1 MKPNFKITK
10 SYIETHFGHD
20 NVKTITLPASTTEID
35 EFAFFDCASIETLDL
50 SLCEEILC
58 MPTLSTRGI
67 KKVILPP
74 NLMEFRSACFSRWT
88 NCIEEVDMSQCSY
101 LEEIPKDLFRG
112 CTELKKISLPD
123 SIKKIGF
130 GAFNSCY
137 SLSDINLPKSLEV
150 LEEESFSWNKAISHI
165 DFLACSNLRHIGVNT
180 FFQCTSLDEIVLP
193 DSIEELGAHSFC
205 RCISVKKI
213 DLSRCTKLRQ
223 LPPYC
228 FGDDEGSDFDGM
240 QLKEI
245 LLPPSL
251 EVIDDSSFVSC
262 TKLEELDLSNCQKL
276 KEIGTFAFEFCTE
289 LKELDLSNCQKLKEI
304 GKCAFKDCK
313 KLKTL
318 IIPDCVETIGNFFIH
333 NCERLSAL
341 TLPKS
346 LVEFPQLGAGDEE
359 NCSLKRLKVVDMHNC
374 HLIKECTTPLV
385 EIAENKI
392 EVIAI
397 PDGVELVEEDFFKG
411 LKRLKSIYLPPT
423 LTEVEIPEDEYKNV
437 VIYCFSPELDSL
449 EDIVERCACLYVLP
463 QYLNNYKEQAEAEEV
478 SGNIEQIPDDK
489 LYFYDE

>member
-1 MKPNFKITK
+1 MKRDFKITK
-10 SYIETHFGHD
+10 DYIETHFGHD
-20 NVKTITLPASTTEID
+20 NVKTITLPASTTQIE
-35 EFAFFDCASIETLDL
+35 EYAFFDCASIETLDL

-58 MPTLSTRGI
+58 MPELITLSTRGI

-74 NLMEFRSACFSRWT
+74 NLMEFQSACFSSWT
-88 NCIEEVDMSQCSY
+88 NCIEEADMSQCNY

-130 GAFNSCY
+130 GAFNCCY

-165 DFLACSNLRHIGVNT
+165 DFLACSNLRHIGFNT

-193 DSIEELGAHSFC
+193 DSIEELGEQSFC

-223 LPPYC
+223 IPRYC
-228 FGDDEGSDFDGM
+228 FGNDEESDFDGM

-251 EVIDDSSFVSC
+251 EVIDDYSF
-262 TKLEELDLSNCQKL
+262 
-276 KEIGTFAFEFCTE
+276 IFCTE
-289 LKELDLSNCQKLKEI
+289 LEELDLSNCQKLKEI

-318 IIPDCVETIGNFFIH
+318 IIPDGVETIGNFFIH
-333 NCERLSAL
+333 NCEHLSEL

-397 PDGVELVEEDFFKG
+397 PDGVELVEADFFEG